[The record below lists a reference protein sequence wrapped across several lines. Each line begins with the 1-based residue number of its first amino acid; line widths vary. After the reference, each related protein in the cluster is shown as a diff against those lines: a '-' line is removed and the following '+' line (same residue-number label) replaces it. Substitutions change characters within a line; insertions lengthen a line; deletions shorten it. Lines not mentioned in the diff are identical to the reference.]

1 MSFLIFRV
9 LSYTEKLWYKF
20 ASKFYFQ
27 KLPRDVNWKRPHL
40 KLTTGE
46 PKPLLGTIKWDS
58 NKLVR
63 TKKALTE
70 SRGNFCNLL
79 VWIVIGGN
87 QILATYSSYFC

>member
-1 MSFLIFRV
+1 MPLKKSLLQIFVFHTVSLKVLGSNLLLHKIQRQYLFLIFRV

-46 PKPLLGTIKWDS
+46 PKPLGAIK
-58 NKLVR
+58 
-63 TKKALTE
+63 
-70 SRGNFCNLL
+70 
-79 VWIVIGGN
+79 
-87 QILATYSSYFC
+87 